1 MTSTKLGDA
10 LLNNR
15 SAQVGELLVLAAIP
29 LACFVFILPVVG
41 ENPIARQSV
50 AWVTNVFMLLLVW
63 LGLRL
68 RGQSWGHFGLVFG
81 KPQRESAIKILW
93 QSVVVFVAALAAFVL
108 GSIVMANIVGIPE
121 GADMSTYNYLY
132 NNLPMLIGALI
143 GVYIVSSFGEEVLYR
158 AFLMTRLEELGSNVN
173 KRTMRTIAVLTSAVI
188 FGLIHFDWGLMG
200 VGQTAFMGLAL
211 AIAYYKVQRNL
222 WVNIIAHGY
231 MDTILIVQMFFV
243 QGSEAGA

>member
-1 MTSTKLGDA
+1 MPNNNLRDA

-29 LACFVFILPVVG
+29 LACFVFILPLVG
-41 ENPIARQSV
+41 EGAIARQSV
-50 AWVTNVFMLLLVW
+50 AWVINVFMLILVW

-68 RGQSWGHFGLVFG
+68 RGQNWSHFGLVFG
-81 KPQRESAIKILW
+81 RPQRESAIRILW
-93 QSVVVFVAALAAFVL
+93 QSVVVFCVALAAFVL

-121 GADMSTYNYLY
+121 SADMSTYNYLY
-132 NNLPMLIGALI
+132 QNLPMLIVALI
-143 GVYIVSSFGEEVLYR
+143 GVYIVSSFGEEVIYR

-173 KRTMRTIAVLTSAVI
+173 ERTMRTIAVLTSAVI
-188 FGLIHFDWGLMG
+188 FGLIHFDWGWMG
-200 VGQTAFMGLAL
+200 VGQTTFMGLAL

-231 MDTILIVQMFFV
+231 MDTILLVQMFFV
-243 QGSEAGA
+243 QGSEAGV

>member
-81 KPQRESAIKILW
+81 KPDS
-93 QSVVVFVAALAAFVL
+93 
-108 GSIVMANIVGIPE
+108 
-121 GADMSTYNYLY
+121 GAS
-132 NNLPMLIGALI
+132 GA
-143 GVYIVSSFGEEVLYR
+143 
-158 AFLMTRLEELGSNVN
+158 
-173 KRTMRTIAVLTSAVI
+173 
-188 FGLIHFDWGLMG
+188 
-200 VGQTAFMGLAL
+200 
-211 AIAYYKVQRNL
+211 
-222 WVNIIAHGY
+222 
-231 MDTILIVQMFFV
+231 
-243 QGSEAGA
+243 